1 MIMQFLT
8 NVFLMVLN
16 NVCILLQKSFVQNLV
31 VGLIC
36 TIGGG
41 IILYLMYAAMDKN
54 RYHNSNWTELP
65 SDIWYTYPWAE
76 YPISHRKI
84 SFGEKFTP
92 EDEQVLQRLPE
103 KLSVYV
109 DYPISMAP
117 MFIVAYE
124 QKVKFGNE
132 TVDNLLPSLDGQE
145 WEIHRTETQNSPTG
159 YIRERVD
166 FIRIT
171 K

>member
-8 NVFLMVLN
+8 NVLMVLGN
-16 NVCILLQKSFVQNLV
+16 LCIQIFRKSFVQNLL
-31 VGLIC
+31 VGFIC

-41 IILYLMYAAMDKN
+41 IILYLMYSAMDKR
-54 RYHNSNWTELP
+54 RYHNSNWKELP
-65 SDIWYTYPWAE
+65 GDIWYTYPWAE
-76 YPISHRKI
+76 YPISHSKT

-92 EDEQVLQRLPE
+92 EDEQVLQRLPD

-124 QKVKFGNE
+124 QKVKFENE
-132 TVDNLLPSLDGQE
+132 TVDNLLPGLDGQE
-145 WEIHRTETQNSPTG
+145 WKVQRTETQNSPTG

-166 FIRIT
+166 FMRVT